1 MVINRPHL
9 ILAYHGC
16 DKEIRDAVVR
26 GERDLES
33 SKNEYDW
40 LGPGI
45 YFWENSYAR
54 ALHFAHERMETPKGN
69 TKIHNASV
77 LGAVILLGNCLD
89 LLDSR
94 YLSMVQE
101 AHDGFIKSIAESSL
115 VPRNTGGKDKLL
127 RHLDCA
133 VIRYLHSLRHERSFP
148 AFDTVRSVFFEGK
161 PLYPQAGFREKNH
174 IQVCVVNPECILGYF
189 IPAEE
194 RRPIG

>member
-16 DKEIRDAVVR
+16 DKAICDAVVR
-26 GERDLES
+26 GERELES

-45 YFWENSYAR
+45 YFWEHSYDR
-54 ALHFAHERMETPKGN
+54 AFHFAHDRKENPKGK
-69 TKIHNASV
+69 TQIQEPSV
-77 LGAVILLGNCLD
+77 LGAVLMLSNCLD

-94 YLSMVQE
+94 YLDLVQK
-101 AHDGFIKSIAESSL
+101 AHASFVKSFSEGAKL
-115 VPRNTGGKDKLL
+115 PRNTGGAGKLL

-133 VIRYLHSLRHERSFP
+133 VIRHLHKVREAEALP

-161 PLYPQAGFREKNH
+161 PLYPRAGFREKNH

-189 IPAEE
+189 IPAEG
-194 RRPIG
+194 RRSPR